1 MFFADFVISTKMKQK
16 PEYQITVHTTSKYT
30 INIVEMTEFIKL
42 SAWMTDDQTI
52 TLCGEFTIC
61 VNILKFI
68 PSKAS

>member
-16 PEYQITVHTTSKYT
+16 PEYQITVHT

-42 SAWMTDDQTI
+42 SAWMTEDQTI